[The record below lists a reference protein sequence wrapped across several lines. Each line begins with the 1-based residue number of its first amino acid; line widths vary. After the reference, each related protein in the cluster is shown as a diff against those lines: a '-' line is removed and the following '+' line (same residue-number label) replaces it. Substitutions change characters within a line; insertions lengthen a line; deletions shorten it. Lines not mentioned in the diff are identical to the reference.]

1 ACDDSTSH
9 FGYKFQEL
17 FPPEPRRTF
26 HTNHQT
32 AVAKPDQDLIAE
44 CLRGQ
49 SHAFGDLVARYQN
62 RLYNTLRNL
71 LGSAEEAQDACQD
84 TFLTA
89 YQKLHTFGGRS
100 AFYSWLFRIAFNT
113 AVSRKRK
120 RTRVLASIDAAREQS
135 GDEPVDLRE
144 DLQPHVP
151 MEIAERQQAV
161 RAALDELSEEFRTVL
176 VLKEMEG
183 LKYEEIAEIVDCP
196 IGTVR
201 SRIHRAREE
210 LRQRLSSWMAEA
222 EAL

>member
-1 ACDDSTSH
+1 
-9 FGYKFQEL
+9 
-17 FPPEPRRTF
+17 
-26 HTNHQT
+26 
-32 AVAKPDQDLIAE
+32 VAKPDQELIAE

-49 SHAFGDLVARYQN
+49 SHAFGELVARYQN
-62 RLYNTLRNL
+62 RLYNTLKNV

-113 AVSRKRK
+113 AIS
-120 RTRVLASIDAAREQS
+120 RTRKKRRATVSIDAAQEQTGS
-135 GDEPVDLRE
+135 EPIDMRN
-144 DLQPHVP
+144 DLQPGHSL
-151 MEIAERQQAV
+151 ETAERQTAV
-161 RAALDELSEEFRTVL
+161 REALAELSEEFRTVL

-210 LRQRLSSWMAEA
+210 LRERLSAWMAEA
-222 EAL
+222 ETL